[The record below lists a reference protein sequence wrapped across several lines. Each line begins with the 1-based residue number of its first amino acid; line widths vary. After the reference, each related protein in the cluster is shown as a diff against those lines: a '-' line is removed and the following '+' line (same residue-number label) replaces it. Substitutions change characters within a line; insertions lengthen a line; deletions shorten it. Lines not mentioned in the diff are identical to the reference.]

1 MKAQSIIL
9 GLTGQTGAGK
19 TTASNAMKGLGCF
32 IINADLIAKEVILNN
47 KSCIDKLVKVFGDD
61 IKDKNNSIDKKK
73 LAKKAFA
80 SHENTK
86 KLNEITHPYIVNNIN
101 NKISELKS
109 QKIEIIILD
118 APLLIESGL
127 DEICD
132 IIVSVI
138 CDKDV
143 RIERIMERDSLTKS
157 EALLRINAQ
166 KGDDFYISKSHYV
179 LNGNCKQDDFCNNA
193 KNLISYI
200 REEFHVKTHSQ
211 HFC

>member
-1 MKAQSIIL
+1 MKSESIIL

-19 TTASNAMKGLGCF
+19 TTASNAMEDLGCF

-47 KSCIDKLVKVFGDD
+47 KSCIDKLVKVFGND
-61 IKDKNNSIDKKK
+61 IKDKSNFIDKKK

-101 NKISELKS
+101 NKISELKA

-166 KGDDFYISKSHYV
+166 KDDDFYISKSNYV
-179 LNGNCKQDDFCNNA
+179 LNGNCKQDDFCNNV
-193 KNLISYI
+193 KNLISSI